1 MTSLRKWFVSISCSI
16 AADRHG
22 LNTSNLTTISF
33 YTPPSGRDD
42 SWLFPFHDLDPTR
55 WTVPLA
61 V

>member
-55 WTVPLA
+55 
-61 V
+61 